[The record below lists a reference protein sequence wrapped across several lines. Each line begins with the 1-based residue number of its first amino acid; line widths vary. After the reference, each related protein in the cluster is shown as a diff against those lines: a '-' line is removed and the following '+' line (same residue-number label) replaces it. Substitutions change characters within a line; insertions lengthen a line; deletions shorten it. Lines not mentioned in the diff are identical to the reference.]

1 MDVSEDRGTPKS
13 SISIGFSIIFTIH
26 LFLETPKSLFLD
38 ETTKN
43 LLPSLIDSRYRDAVS
58 LRCGSWTLKKS
69 MWRRLPPQM
78 AIVCG
83 CCLGGDSWQKGG
95 RRWGGNHCKTMIIS
109 IISLGATHFVCSSE
123 LPTCFFFPEAIRV
136 WGLQSPL
143 REVAWLFWYN
153 SIWWPGGNSCA
164 SWKSSKLETSRLY
177 QQMMTYIHIYI

>member
-26 LFLETPKSLFLD
+26 LFLETPKSLLLD

-123 LPTCFFFPEAIRV
+123 LPTCFFFQK
-136 WGLQSPL
+136 QSEFEGFSPPCE
-143 REVAWLFWYN
+143 RWRGSFGTIPFDGQAATVAQVGRAPNW
-153 SIWWPGGNSCA
+153 
-164 SWKSSKLETSRLY
+164 RLADY
-177 QQMMTYIHIYI
+177 TNR